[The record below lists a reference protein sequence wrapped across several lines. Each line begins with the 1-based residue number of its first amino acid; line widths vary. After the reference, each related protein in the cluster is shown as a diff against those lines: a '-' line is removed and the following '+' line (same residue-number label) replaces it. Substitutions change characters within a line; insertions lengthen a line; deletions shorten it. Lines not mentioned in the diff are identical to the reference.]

1 VSLHSSGVDPTS
13 VGHHDPE
20 ERLRA
25 LFDRGTTRPLA
36 ARDGS
41 GVLPARGR
49 VDGTPVI
56 AFATGPDPLGGALGT
71 AGARNIVTAVDTA
84 VRERVPV
91 VGLWHSTGPRLAEG
105 VSALDAAGQVFAA
118 TVRASGRVPQISIL
132 LGPVAAAAAYVPP
145 LTDVVINTASPDA
158 PDPRLSPPG
167 PDGPDLAASGPSGP
181 DLSPPGPGGP
191 DLTAGDVGT
200 ALTAAR
206 DIVVLLGRQGR
217 LSPDD
222 VAPGGTTGVP
232 LHTLVPAGT
241 DRVYDVRPLVRAL
254 LDGPGT
260 ELHADRATNVVTTLG
275 RFAGRTIGVVA
286 GNPLRLAGC
295 LDPSGAEKAARFVRM
310 CNALGVPLIV
320 LADSPG
326 LLPGPSP
333 DEATYRGAKLLHAFA
348 EAVVPRVTLITGR
361 VYGGAYLAMNSRSLG
376 ATAVLAW
383 PSTTIA
389 VTGPETAVNL
399 RHRRTLAATPPA
411 DREPLRARL
420 LAEEL
425 TLTSTARAID
435 LGLVDEIVR
444 SEHTRR
450 RIAETL
456 AATPAGRGNHTNI
469 PI

>member
-1 VSLHSSGVDPTS
+1 MSLHSSGVDPTS

-41 GVLPARGR
+41 GVRPARGH
-49 VDGTPVI
+49 VDGIPVI
-56 AFATGPDPLGGALGT
+56 AFATGPAPLGGGPGP
-71 AGARNIVTAVDTA
+71 AGARHIVTAVDTA

-91 VGLWHSTGPRLAEG
+91 VGLWHPARPRFAEG

-118 TVRASGRVPQISIL
+118 TVRASGRVPQISVL

-145 LTDVVINTASPDA
+145 LTDVVITTTRDTH
-158 PDPRLSPPG
+158 DPRPTAPG
-167 PDGPDLAASGPSGP
+167 PHLLAA
-181 DLSPPGPGGP
+181 
-191 DLTAGDVGT
+191 DVGT

-206 DIVVLLGRQGR
+206 DVAVLLGGQGR

-232 LHTLVPAGT
+232 LHTLVPTGT

-275 RFAGRTIGVVA
+275 RFAGRTVGVVA
-286 GNPLRLAGC
+286 DNPLRLAGC
-295 LDPSGAEKAARFVRM
+295 LDPSAAEKAARFVHM

-333 DEATYRGAKLLHAFA
+333 DDAAYRGAKLLHAFA

-389 VTGPETAVNL
+389 VTGPNTAVHL
-399 RHRRTLAATPPA
+399 RHRRTLAAAPPT

-425 TLTSTARAID
+425 ALTSTARAVD

-444 SEHTRR
+444 PEHTRR
-450 RIAETL
+450 RIADIL

-469 PI
+469 PL